1 MLRHWFATDMARRNV
16 PPNVMMKQ
24 MRHKNVQTTMAIY
37 SQVNNADL
45 ISSLPARYVAVDA
58 TSNVVNLF

>member
-1 MLRHWFATDMARRNV
+1 MARRNV

-37 SQVNNADL
+37 SQVNNSDL
-45 ISSLPARYVAVDA
+45 VSSLPTRYVAEE
-58 TSNVVNLF
+58 TSSNVVNLF

>member
-1 MLRHWFATDMARRNV
+1 MARRNV

-45 ISSLPARYVAVDA
+45 ISSLPTRYEGEKTV
-58 TSNVVNLF
+58 TNVVNLF